1 MEIALTFCQAHW
13 VGSRELDT
21 LSHIVSIQLADFN
34 CFSGK
39 QNWRKKGKNQSDV
52 CSPSGSLETDKK
64 CLMSECSAACQYVFP
79 VY

>member
-39 QNWRKKGKNQSDV
+39 QNWRKKGKKQSDV
-52 CSPSGSLETDKK
+52 CSPSGNSETGKK
-64 CLMSECSAACQYVFP
+64 KKIKV
-79 VY
+79 